1 MNECR
6 RGTRHSVDGAGYKD
20 TLVEVGVEVGLM
32 TIVNVKHKS
41 GTIDQNDLQEQVKE
55 RVIDLLNIDG
65 RDKVLNNIC
74 IYGIQ

>member
-6 RGTRHSVDGAGYKD
+6 RGTRHSVDGSGHKD

-32 TIVNVKHKS
+32 TIVNVKHKN
-41 GTIDQNDLQEQVKE
+41 GTIDQDDLQEQVKE

>member
-6 RGTRHSVDGAGYKD
+6 RGTRRSVNGTGYKD

-32 TIVNVKHKS
+32 TIVNVKHKG
-41 GTIDQNDLQEQVKE
+41 GTIDQDDLQEQVKE

>member
-6 RGTRHSVDGAGYKD
+6 QGTRHSVDGSGYKD

-32 TIVNVKHKS
+32 TIVNVKHKGS
-41 GTIDQNDLQEQVKE
+41 TIDQDDLQEQVKE